1 MCFQRTIPD
10 RCVSLVDR
18 DARPIRMGSPARP
31 TEFGYR
37 ACVADTI
44 GGLVIADVS
53 SAAGRSMAARN

>member
-1 MCFQRTIPD
+1 
-10 RCVSLVDR
+10 
-18 DARPIRMGSPARP
+18 MGSPARP